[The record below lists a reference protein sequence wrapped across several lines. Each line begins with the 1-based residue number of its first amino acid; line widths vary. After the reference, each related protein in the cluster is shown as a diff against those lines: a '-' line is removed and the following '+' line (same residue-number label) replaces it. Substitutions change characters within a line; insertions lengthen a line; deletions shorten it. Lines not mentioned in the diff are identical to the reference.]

1 MERIRLRYLVA
12 RNLRFNSLRSILI
25 ITCVAVIIG
34 SLFSTGILL
43 EGVDHS
49 IEIGTARLGA
59 DLIIV
64 REGSEVEVRDML
76 VTGNPVSA
84 ISVYKLIRGSLDVY
98 FDRSVEEK
106 VATVPGVWKTS
117 PQLFAT
123 DTAKCYCPWCLPVDV
138 FIIGFDP
145 ETDFTISPWMKMY
158 LDEPLGEN
166 DVIIGYDVAVREEGG
181 VEEIRK
187 YAIGETVY
195 LLDQP
200 FTVKGRLDKTGMGID
215 NCAFMPIDSAYR
227 MAALAHDPYHK
238 IEIEPNEISA
248 VLVKVEPGL
257 NPRDVGVNIQR
268 ELNETI
274 PLGVVCPSY
283 IGNTVKAQMSN
294 TLTGMYTLAATSW
307 AVSIVLLAAIFMMSV
322 NERRREVGVLRSI
335 GSTRGFIFKLIT
347 LEAVLLT
354 LVGGVIGI
362 IGGGLITYAF
372 GSTIASSLGILHLW
386 PNVTDLTVLACICI
400 GLSVVTGVVAISY
413 PATLSCRLDPHDV
426 VKRE

>member
-25 ITCVAVIIG
+25 IICVAVMIG
-34 SLFSTGILL
+34 SLFSTLILL
-43 EGVDHS
+43 GGVDQS
-49 IEIGTARLGA
+49 VKVGTARLGA

-64 REGSEVEVRDML
+64 REGSEVEVRDMF
-76 VTGNPVSA
+76 VTGNPVST

-106 VATVPGVWKTS
+106 VAAVPGVWKTS
-117 PQLFAT
+117 PQVFAT

-145 ETDFTISPWMKMY
+145 ETDFTIAPWIKMH

-187 YAIGETVY
+187 YAIGEVVY
-195 LLDQP
+195 LLDQE
-200 FTVKGRLDKTGMGID
+200 FTVKGRLDETGMGLD
-215 NCAFMPIDSAYR
+215 NCAFMPIESAYR
-227 MAALAHDPYHK
+227 MAVLAQDPYHK

-274 PLGVVCPSY
+274 PLGVISPGY
-283 IGNTVKAQMSN
+283 IGNTVKEQMSS
-294 TLTGMYTLAATSW
+294 TLTGMHTLVAISL
-307 AVSIVLLAAIFMMSV
+307 AVSIVLLGAIFMMSV
-322 NERRREVGVLRSI
+322 NERRREIGVLRSI
-335 GSTRGFIFKLIT
+335 GGTRSFIFKLIL

-354 LVGGVIGI
+354 FAGGVIGI
-362 IGGGLITYAF
+362 IGGSVITYAF
-372 GSTIASSLGILHLW
+372 GSTIAGSLGILHLW
-386 PNVTDLTVLACICI
+386 PSITNTMMWVGICI
-400 GLSVVTGVVAISY
+400 GLSVVIGVVAVSY
-413 PATLSCRLDPHDV
+413 PAALSCRLDPHDV
-426 VKRE
+426 VKME